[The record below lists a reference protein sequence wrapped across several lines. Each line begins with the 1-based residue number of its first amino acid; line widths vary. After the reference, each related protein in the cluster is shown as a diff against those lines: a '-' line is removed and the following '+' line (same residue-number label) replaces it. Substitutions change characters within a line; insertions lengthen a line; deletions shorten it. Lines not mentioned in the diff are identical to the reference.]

1 MASEYKSKHGTV
13 SRAACELYMNFVDC
27 SRFLEM
33 IPEDKR
39 AGVTA
44 DYDSIKATIQGFNI
58 GVRIVRREP
67 YKLIMLEDDGAPF
80 HFGIDLHF
88 DDAGEPSKTDFYI
101 NVTADLN
108 LMMKMMLGSKI
119 QEGLNKIVD
128 GIVAASEGRMPEG
141 VDPEMLKNFKF

>member
-1 MASEYKSKHGTV
+1 
-13 SRAACELYMNFVDC
+13 MNFVDC

>member
-1 MASEYKSKHGTV
+1 MASEYKSKHGIIARHP
-13 SRAACELYMNFVDC
+13 SELYMNFVDC
-27 SRFLEM
+27 SRFRDM

-39 AGVTA
+39 EGVTA
-44 DYDSIKATIQGFNI
+44 DYDSIKATVQGFSI

-67 YKLIMLEDDGAPF
+67 YRLIMLEDDGAPF

-88 DDAGEPSKTDFYI
+88 DEAEGGSKTEFYI
-101 NVTADLN
+101 NATADLN

-119 QEGLNKIVD
+119 QEGLNRIVD
-128 GIVAASEGRMPEG
+128 GLVAASEGRMPEG

>member
-119 QEGLNKIVD
+119 QDGLNKIVD